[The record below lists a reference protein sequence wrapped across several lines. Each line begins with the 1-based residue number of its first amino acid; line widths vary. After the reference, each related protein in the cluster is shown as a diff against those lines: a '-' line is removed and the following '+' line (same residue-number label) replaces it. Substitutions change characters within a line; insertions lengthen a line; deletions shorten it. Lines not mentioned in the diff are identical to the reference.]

1 MTPRA
6 SRSEYPAR
14 RETCPLT
21 QHYTAPPPHDRFFT
35 GSPTAHARVADEV
48 AGEYR
53 ASVAARCRPPSVTT
67 GPLPLKRRPRRVVA
81 RGDALNAGVYS

>member
-1 MTPRA
+1 VRHALSPSTTRHLLPTTDF
-6 SRSEYPAR
+6 SPAR
-14 RETCPLT
+14 
-21 QHYTAPPPHDRFFT
+21 QPPTR
-35 GSPTAHARVADEV
+35 GSPTTV